1 MQTQDFL
8 SKVLSDD
15 GFYCVV
21 GLKNGI
27 PNQKFFG
34 TLDSVVES
42 ASNLELDGQD
52 VFFALGTFVEANDRS
67 ADNLKYLKAFFLD
80 LDCGEGKPY
89 PTKAEAIVALKAF
102 RSHYK
107 LPKWTCVVNSG
118 TGMHVYWGLTA
129 AIPAS

>member
-34 TLDSVVES
+34 TLDSVIES
-42 ASNLELDGQD
+42 ASSLELDGQD

-67 ADNLKYLKAFFLD
+67 ADNLKYLKAFFSGLG
-80 LDCGEGKPY
+80 LWRRQTLPY
-89 PTKAEAIVALKAF
+89 KN
-102 RSHYK
+102 RSHS
-107 LPKWTCVVNSG
+107 CS
-118 TGMHVYWGLTA
+118 
-129 AIPAS
+129 